1 METNRDR
8 YYRTTSLPLAI
19 YLYAKSQQVA
29 GVDCISDSD
38 KKEFAFVPTPH
49 LEKLVEKYKF
59 AERTDPELL
68 VPVHLYELARNEL
81 LDRLNG
87 N

>member
-1 METNRDR
+1 MRTDTER

-19 YLYAKSQQVA
+19 YLYTKDQQVA
-29 GVDCISDSD
+29 GVDCISDTR
-38 KKEFAFVPTPH
+38 KKEFAFVLTPR
-49 LEKLVEKYKF
+49 LEELAQKYKF
-59 AERTDPELL
+59 GERNDQDLL
-68 VPVHLYELARNEL
+68 VSVHLYELARNEL

>member
-1 METNRDR
+1 MKDEKR

-19 YLYAKSQQVA
+19 YLYAKNQPIA
-29 GVDCISDSD
+29 GINYLPDAN
-38 KKEFAFVPTPH
+38 KKEFAFTQSPV
-49 LEKLVEKYKF
+49 LQELIEKYKF
-59 AERTDPELL
+59 GDRNDEDLL
-68 VPVHLYELARNEL
+68 VPVHLYEHARNEL